1 MAPIVAPRMRITR
14 VALCAGVAALLYFTG
29 LGRPALWEPDEGRYA
44 EVAREMLVQGDYVT
58 PRNDWVRYFEKPP
71 LVYWVTAGAMKIFGA
86 NEFAAR
92 APAALFSTGQVAV
105 TEALG
110 EAMFG
115 PIAGVM
121 AAVALALSPL
131 FFAFARFATPDPA
144 LAFFFTAALASF
156 YMAAKSG
163 YTSAEFGSLRR
174 CDGRNWMN
182 LWMVL
187 WMVLAAALLGLGTLA
202 KGPVALALGGAV
214 ALVWLVIEGR
224 AREAFTIPWLR
235 CAIVYLAITAPWFV
249 LAAERNAGFL
259 QFFFVHE
266 HVQRY
271 LESTEHEWGPYFFVI
286 VVAGGMWPWLYF
298 VPLGL
303 HDLRSGD
310 DDEPAVTNRR
320 SALIFLLIWFG
331 LVIIFFSIPR
341 SKLGEYILPAF
352 PPIAIIAGYG
362 LSRLSE
368 MDGGRVDHLMIRFVI
383 LNAVIGVAMALS
395 APTLIRYGISRVLLR
410 DAAVAG
416 FGLLAGAAGAA
427 IASRFRRSA
436 AATAVPVALGVLL
449 AMGALM
455 KAREDAAPMFSYRTL
470 ARAIGPVI
478 GDGCALAS
486 YRHQVQSL
494 PFYTHQR
501 ERLVGY
507 RGELAPFGDSADARG
522 SFVASDTDLETLW
535 GSNACVVVV
544 ANRGDLPRLKLI
556 LTPAPSI
563 IGCEGKK
570 FALLNRQVASRPA
583 SLGECVDAVETI
595 P

>member
-1 MAPIVAPRMRITR
+1 MRITR

-44 EVAREMLVQGDYVT
+44 EVAREMLLRGDYVT

-71 LVYWVTAGAMKIFGA
+71 LVYWVTAGAMRLFGA

-105 TEALG
+105 AEALG

-115 PIAGVM
+115 PITGVM
-121 AAVALALSPL
+121 AAVALALGPL
-131 FFAFARFATPDPA
+131 FFGFARFATPDPA
-144 LAFFFTAALASF
+144 LAFFLTAALASF

-163 YTSAEFGSLRR
+163 YMSAESGNFGHGG
-174 CDGRNWMN
+174 GRNWM
-182 LWMVL
+182 M
-187 WMVLAAALLGLGTLA
+187 LAAALLGLGTLA

-224 AREAFTIPWLR
+224 ARAALTIPWLW

-249 LAAERNAGFL
+249 LAAEQNAGFL

-271 LESTEHEWGPYFFVI
+271 LESTEHEWGPYFFAI

-298 VPLGL
+298 APLGL
-303 HDLRSGD
+303 HDLRRRD
-310 DDEPAVTNRR
+310 DDEPAVTKRR
-320 SALIFLLIWFG
+320 SALMFLLIWFG
-331 LVIIFFSIPR
+331 LIFVFFSIPR

-352 PPIAIIAGYG
+352 PPLAIIAGYG

-368 MDGGRVDHLMIRFVI
+368 MNRGGVNHLMVRFVI
-383 LNAVIGVAMALS
+383 LNAAIGVAMALA
-395 APTLIRYGISRVLLR
+395 APTLIRYGISRVLLQ

-416 FGLLAGAAGAA
+416 FGLLAGAVGAT
-427 IASRFRRSA
+427 IATRFRRSA
-436 AATAVPVALGVLL
+436 VAIAVPVALGVLL

-470 ARAIGPVI
+470 ARAVGPLI
-478 GDGCALAS
+478 GDGCTLAS

-494 PFYTHQR
+494 PFYTRQR
-501 ERLVGY
+501 EKLVGY
-507 RGELAPFGDSADARG
+507 RGELAPFGDGADARE
-522 SFVASDTDLETLW
+522 SFIASDADLEALW
-535 GSNACVVVV
+535 GSKACVVVV
-544 ANRGDLPRLKLI
+544 ANRGDLARLKRI
-556 LTPAPSI
+556 LTPTPSI

-570 FALLNRQVASRPA
+570 FALLNQPVASRPA
-583 SLGECVDAVETI
+583 SLGECGDATQTI

>member
-1 MAPIVAPRMRITR
+1 MRITR

-44 EVAREMLVQGDYVT
+44 EVAREMLLQGDYVT

-71 LVYWVTAGAMKIFGA
+71 LVYWVTAAAMKIFGA

-131 FFAFARFATPDPA
+131 FFGFARFATPDPA

-163 YTSAEFGSLRR
+163 YMSAESGTAEPGSFRR
-174 CDGRNWMN
+174 RGGRNGMI
-182 LWMVL
+182 
-187 WMVLAAALLGLGTLA
+187 LAAALLGLGTLA

-214 ALVWLVIEGR
+214 ALVWLIIEGR
-224 AREAFTIPWLR
+224 AREALTIPWLW

-298 VPLGL
+298 APLGL
-303 HDLRSGD
+303 HDLRNRDG
-310 DDEPAVTNRR
+310 DEPAVTKRR
-320 SALIFLLIWFG
+320 SALAFLLIWFG
-331 LVIIFFSIPR
+331 LIFVFFSIPR
-341 SKLGEYILPAF
+341 SKLGEYILPGF
-352 PPIAIIAGYG
+352 PPLAIIAGYG
-362 LSRLSE
+362 LSRVTE
-368 MDGGRVDHLMIRFVI
+368 MDREPAKHFMLRFVM
-383 LNAVIGVAMALS
+383 LNAAIGFAMALA
-395 APTLIRYGISRVLLR
+395 APTLIRYGISRVLLQ
-410 DAAVAG
+410 DAAVAE
-416 FGLLAGAAGAA
+416 FGLLAGATGAA
-427 IASRFRRSA
+427 IAARFCRSA
-436 AATAVPVALGVLL
+436 VAIAVPVALGVVL

-470 ARAIGPVI
+470 ARMIGPVI

-486 YRHQVQSL
+486 YHHQVQSL
-494 PFYTHQR
+494 PFYTRQR
-501 ERLVGY
+501 EKLVGY
-507 RGELAPFGDSADARG
+507 RGELAPFGDSADARE
-522 SFVASDTDLETLW
+522 SFVASDADLEALW
-535 GSNACVVVV
+535 GSKACVVVI
-544 ANRGDLPRLKLI
+544 ANRSDLTRLKRI

-570 FALLNRQVASRPA
+570 FALLNQPVASRRVPL
-583 SLGECVDAVETI
+583 SECDDPTATI

>member
-1 MAPIVAPRMRITR
+1 LETASIMVPRITR
-14 VALCAGVAALLYFTG
+14 VALCTGVAALLYFTG

-44 EVAREMLVQGDYVT
+44 EVAREMLLQGDYVT

-71 LVYWVTAGAMKIFGA
+71 LVYWVTAGAMRLFGA

-92 APAALFSTGQVAV
+92 APAALFSAGQVAV

-115 PIAGVM
+115 PVAGVI

-131 FFAFARFATPDPA
+131 FFGFARFATPDPA

-156 YMAAKSG
+156 YMAADSG
-163 YTSAEFGSLRR
+163 SFRRGS
-174 CDGRNWMN
+174 GHNWM
-182 LWMVL
+182 VV

-224 AREAFTIPWLR
+224 AREVFAMPWFS
-235 CAIVYLAITAPWFV
+235 CAIVYLAIAAPWFV

-266 HVQRY
+266 HLQRY
-271 LESTEHEWGPYFFVI
+271 LESTEHEWGPYFFAI

-298 VPLGL
+298 APLGL
-303 HDLRSGD
+303 HDLRRRDG
-310 DDEPAVTNRR
+310 DEPAVTKRR
-320 SALIFLLIWFG
+320 SALMFLLIWFG
-331 LVIIFFSIPR
+331 LIFVFFSIPR
-341 SKLGEYILPAF
+341 SKLGEYILPGF
-352 PPIAIIAGYG
+352 PPLAIIAGYG
-362 LSRLSE
+362 LSRLGE
-368 MDGGRVDHLMIRFVI
+368 MDDGRVKHFMLRFVL
-383 LNAVIGVAMALS
+383 LNAAISVAIACAAL
-395 APTLIRYGISRVLLR
+395 TLIRYGINRALLQ

-416 FGLLAGAAGAA
+416 FGLLAGAVGAT
-427 IASRFRRSA
+427 IASRFHRSGA
-436 AATAVPVALGVLL
+436 AIAVPVALGVIL

-470 ARAIGPVI
+470 AHAIRPQVD
-478 GDGCALAS
+478 DGCTLAS
-486 YRHQVQSL
+486 YHHQVQSL
-494 PFYTHQR
+494 PFYTRQR
-501 ERLVGY
+501 EKLVGY
-507 RGELAPFGDSADARG
+507 RGELAPFGDSADARD
-522 SFVASDTDLETLW
+522 SFIVSDAELETLW
-535 GSNACVVVV
+535 GSKVCVVVV
-544 ANRGDLPRLKLI
+544 ANRGDLPRLNRI

-570 FALLNRQVASRPA
+570 FALFNQPVASRPV
-583 SLGECVDAVETI
+583 SFGQCDDTIETI

>member
-1 MAPIVAPRMRITR
+1 LDTASIMAPRITR
-14 VALCAGVAALLYFTG
+14 VVLCAGVAALLYFTG

-44 EVAREMLVQGDYVT
+44 EVAREMLLQGDYVT

-71 LVYWVTAGAMKIFGA
+71 LVYWITVGAMRLFGA

-105 TEALG
+105 SEALG

-115 PIAGVM
+115 PLAGVIG
-121 AAVALALSPL
+121 AVALALSPL

-156 YMAAKSG
+156 YMAAES
-163 YTSAEFGSLRR
+163 GSLRR
-174 CDGRNWMN
+174 RGGRN
-182 LWMVL
+182 WMVL
-187 WMVLAAALLGLGTLA
+187 WMILAAALLGLGTLA

-298 VPLGL
+298 APVGL

-310 DDEPAVTNRR
+310 DNEPAVTKRR
-320 SALIFLLIWFG
+320 GALMFLLIWFG
-331 LVIIFFSIPR
+331 LVFIFFSIPR

-352 PPIAIIAGYG
+352 PPLAIIAGYG
-362 LSRLSE
+362 LSRLGE
-368 MDGGRVDHLMIRFVI
+368 MNGGRVDHLMVRFVI
-383 LNAVIGVAMALS
+383 LNAAIGVAMALA
-395 APTLIRYGISRVLLR
+395 APTLIRHGMNRVLLQ
-410 DAAVAG
+410 DGAVAG
-416 FGLLAGAAGAA
+416 FGLLAGAVGAT
-427 IASRFRRSA
+427 IASRFRRSTVA
-436 AATAVPVALGVLL
+436 IALPVALGVLL

-486 YRHQVQSL
+486 YRHQIQSL
-494 PFYTHQR
+494 PFYTRQR
-501 ERLVGY
+501 EKLVGY
-507 RGELAPFGDSADARG
+507 RGELAPFGDGADARD
-522 SFVASDTDLETLW
+522 SFIASDTDLEALW
-535 GSNACVVVV
+535 GSKACVVVV
-544 ANRGDLPRLKLI
+544 ANRGDLPRLRRI

-570 FALLNRQVASRPA
+570 FALLNQRFAQPVASRPVQP
-583 SLGECVDAVETI
+583 SECDDATATI

>member
-1 MAPIVAPRMRITR
+1 
-14 VALCAGVAALLYFTG
+14 VAALLYFTG

-44 EVAREMLVQGDYVT
+44 EVAREMLLQGDYVT
-58 PRNDWVRYFEKPP
+58 PRNDWVRYLEKPP
-71 LVYWVTAGAMKIFGA
+71 LVYWVTAGAMRLFGA

-115 PIAGVM
+115 PLAGVM
-121 AAVALALSPL
+121 AAVTLALSPL
-131 FFAFARFATPDPA
+131 FFSFARFATPDPA

-156 YMAAKSG
+156 YMAAQS
-163 YTSAEFGSLRR
+163 GSLSRHSV
-174 CDGRNWMN
+174 GRNWMI
-182 LWMVL
+182 L

-202 KGPVALALGGAV
+202 KGPVAIALGGAV
-214 ALVWLVIEGR
+214 ALVWLVVEGR
-224 AREAFTIPWLR
+224 AREAFAMPWFT
-235 CAIVYLAITAPWFV
+235 CAIVYFAITAPWFV

-298 VPLGL
+298 GPLGL
-303 HDLRSGD
+303 HDLRRRD
-310 DDEPAVTNRR
+310 DDEPPVTKRR
-320 SALIFLLIWFG
+320 SALMFLLVWFG
-331 LVIIFFSIPR
+331 LIFVFFSIPR

-368 MDGGRVDHLMIRFVI
+368 MDAERAKHFMLRFVI
-383 LNAVIGVAMALS
+383 LNAAISVAMGLA
-395 APTLIRYGISRVLLR
+395 APTLVRYGISRALLQ

-416 FGLLAGAAGAA
+416 FGLLAGAVGAT
-427 IASRFRRSA
+427 IATRFHRSA
-436 AATAVPVALGVLL
+436 AAIAVPVALGVLL

-470 ARAIGPVI
+470 ARMIGPVI

-501 ERLVGY
+501 EKLVAY
-507 RGELAPFGDSADARG
+507 RGELASFGGSADARE
-522 SFVASDTDLETLW
+522 SFVASDTDLEALW
-535 GSNACVVVV
+535 GSKACVVVV
-544 ANRGDLPRLKLI
+544 ANRGDLPRLQRI

-570 FALLNRQVASRPA
+570 FALLNQPVASRPV
-583 SLGECVDAVETI
+583 SLGQCADTSETI
-595 P
+595 R

>member
-1 MAPIVAPRMRITR
+1 MASRISR
-14 VALCAGVAALLYFTG
+14 VALCAGVAALLYFSG

-44 EVAREMLVQGDYVT
+44 EVAREMLLQGDYVT

-92 APAALFSTGQVAV
+92 APAALFSIGQVAV

-110 EAMFG
+110 EVMFG
-115 PIAGVM
+115 SIAGVM

-163 YTSAEFGSLRR
+163 YTSAESGSFRR
-174 CDGRNWMN
+174 GGGRNWMVP
-182 LWMVL
+182 WMI
-187 WMVLAAALLGLGTLA
+187 LAAALLGLGTLA

-298 VPLGL
+298 VPQGL

-310 DDEPAVTNRR
+310 DDEPAVTKRR

-352 PPIAIIAGYG
+352 PPIAIIGGYG

-368 MDGGRVDHLMIRFVI
+368 MNGGRVDHLMVRFVI
-383 LNAVIGVAMALS
+383 LNAAIGVAMALA
-395 APTLIRYGISRVLLR
+395 APTLIRYGISRVLLQ

-436 AATAVPVALGVLL
+436 VAIAVPIALGVLL
-449 AMGALM
+449 AMAAFM

-494 PFYTHQR
+494 PFYTRQR
-501 ERLVGY
+501 EKLVGY
-507 RGELAPFGDSADARG
+507 RGELAPFGDGPDARD

-535 GSNACVVVV
+535 GSKACVVVV
-544 ANRGDLPRLKLI
+544 ANRGDLPRLKRI

-570 FALLNRQVASRPA
+570 FALLNQPVASRPV
-583 SLGECVDAVETI
+583 SFGQCDDTSETI

>member
-1 MAPIVAPRMRITR
+1 
-14 VALCAGVAALLYFTG
+14 
-29 LGRPALWEPDEGRYA
+29 
-44 EVAREMLVQGDYVT
+44 
-58 PRNDWVRYFEKPP
+58 
-71 LVYWVTAGAMKIFGA
+71 
-86 NEFAAR
+86 
-92 APAALFSTGQVAV
+92 
-105 TEALG
+105 
-110 EAMFG
+110 
-115 PIAGVM
+115 M
-121 AAVALALSPL
+121 AAIALALSPL
-131 FFAFARFATPDPA
+131 FFGFARFATPDPA

-156 YMAAKSG
+156 YMAAQSG
-163 YTSAEFGSLRR
+163 GFRR
-174 CDGRNWMN
+174 CGGRNWMA

-224 AREAFTIPWLR
+224 AREAFTIPWLW

-298 VPLGL
+298 APLGL

-310 DDEPAVTNRR
+310 DEEPAVTKRR
-320 SALIFLLIWFG
+320 SGLRFLLIWFG

-368 MDGGRVDHLMIRFVI
+368 MNGGRVDHLMVGFVI
-383 LNAVIGVAMALS
+383 LNAGIGVAMALA
-395 APTLIRYGISRVLLR
+395 APTLIRYGISRVLLQ

-436 AATAVPVALGVLL
+436 VAIAVPVALGVLL

-494 PFYTHQR
+494 PFYTRQR
-501 ERLVGY
+501 EKLVGY
-507 RGELAPFGDSADARG
+507 RGELAPFGDGADARD

-544 ANRGDLPRLKLI
+544 ANRGDLPRLKRI

-570 FALLNRQVASRPA
+570 FALLNQPVASRPA
-583 SLGECVDAVETI
+583 SLGECVDATETI